1 MIGGMLKLVF
11 GKKRKVPAPIE
22 GKGLALNRCAAYL
35 DCASFL
41 RRLGG
46 QVIAERAAFCQYLK
60 QAREASGLTLE
71 AISEASK
78 IQVSLLAG
86 LETGDLSRWPSGI
99 FRRAFV
105 REYATAV
112 GLRAE
117 QVVNDVER
125 LFPDDGTAVA
135 SFETPPSIERSG
147 GLRLT
152 LALDSR
158 SWVAPSRTRVLA
170 ATFDLLTVL
179 VIGAVAL
186 ALTTAPY
193 WTVTGVIALLYY
205 SLTMALAGTT
215 PGSAWMTDW
224 PQLGWRGLLRRP
236 SKPTLAD
243 GPRLVF
249 RRRDLPQESAV
260 ATLTLDET
268 SDDAAEESTRQN
280 LRAASS

>member
-1 MIGGMLKLVF
+1 MCGVSWLRIF
-11 GKKRKVPAPIE
+11 Q
-22 GKGLALNRCAAYL
+22 
-35 DCASFL
+35 

-125 LFPDDGTAVA
+125 LFPDDGTVVA
-135 SFETPPSIERSG
+135 AFEAPSSIERSG

-158 SWVAPSRTRVLA
+158 PWIAPTRARVLA

-179 VIGAVAL
+179 VIGAAVL
-186 ALTTAPY
+186 AFTTATY

-205 SLTMALAGTT
+205 SLAMALTGTS
-215 PGSAWMTDW
+215 PGSAWMTNR
-224 PQLGWRGLLRRP
+224 PQVGWRGLFRRP
-236 SKPTLAD
+236 AKPTLAD

-249 RRRDLPQESAV
+249 RRRDVPQESAP
-260 ATLTLDET
+260 ALTLDEAG
-268 SDDAAEESTRQN
+268 DDAAESSTRQN
-280 LRAASS
+280 RRAASN